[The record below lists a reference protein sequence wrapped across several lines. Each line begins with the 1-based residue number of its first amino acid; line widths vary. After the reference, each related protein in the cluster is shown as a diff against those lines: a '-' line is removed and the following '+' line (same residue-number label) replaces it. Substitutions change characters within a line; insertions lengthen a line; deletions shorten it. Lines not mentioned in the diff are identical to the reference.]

1 LLDVLAGALAQVVG
15 GFGHGA
21 SSVRFPDT
29 GCPTHPVPE

>member
-1 LLDVLAGALAQVVG
+1 VLAGASAQVLG

-21 SSVRFPDT
+21 SSTRLVDT